1 MRRAD
6 YQPSPDSRKCLGV
19 LIHSQRRFLLL
30 STALAVFVWLRV
42 KPLSLASLAS
52 VRVAAPSVRFVQSFA
67 LASCWPLP
75 QQLLPV
81 SATGGGRRCCPN
93 RGALGKTVNFGRSQ
107 VHVLGFTAG
116 GGRRCCPSRG
126 ALGIPLCLHRYSVT
140 VLVHAPL
147 TVADLLHGS
156 PFVPSDTRPEPGSG
170 LFLRQ
175 KP

>member
-1 MRRAD
+1 MIAANAAPLKHCPPPMRGNSQRRRTD
-6 YQPSPDSRKCLGV
+6 YQTPPDSRKCLGV
-19 LIHSQRRFLLL
+19 LIHRQRRFLLL
-30 STALAVFVWLRV
+30 STALAVFVCLRI

-81 SATGGGRRCCPN
+81 SATGGGRR
-93 RGALGKTVNFGRSQ
+93 
-107 VHVLGFTAG
+107 
-116 GGRRCCPSRG
+116 RCSSRG

-147 TVADLLHGS
+147 TVANLLHES
-156 PFVPSDTRPEPGSG
+156 PSFPSDTRPERGSG